1 MPHIETLLAQSGC
14 VEDPD
19 TGALVAPI
27 HMSTTFIRDEDGSY
41 PRGFM
46 YSRANNPTRQLF
58 ESTLAR
64 IEGGVACAAF
74 ASGMAAATAVFQS
87 LKPGDHVLLP
97 DDVYHGARFVA
108 NELFG
113 VWGLECSQVDMGDL
127 AAVEE
132 AIRPNTTLVWIETPS
147 NPLLKITDISAV
159 SALAH
164 ANDALV
170 VVDGAWTTP
179 LLQLPLAQG
188 ADLVLHSVTKYLAG
202 HSDVLGGAVVTR
214 ASSAFFDRLQVIQKA
229 AGAVMDPFSAWLAL
243 RGMRSLA
250 ARMQVQSNNA
260 AQLAT
265 FLDGHSRVAKVHYP
279 ALASHT
285 GHTVA
290 KRQMQQF
297 GGMLSFEVAGTPDQ
311 ARKIAHSTHVFKQA
325 TSLGGTESLIEHRAS
340 IETPPTKTPDTLLR
354 VSVGLEHIEDL
365 LMDLEQAINT
375 VVDA

>member
-27 HMSTTFIRDEDGSY
+27 HLSTTFIRDADGSY

-46 YSRANNPTRQLF
+46 YSRDNNPTRQLF

-74 ASGMAAATAVFQS
+74 SSGMAAATAIFQA

-108 NELFG
+108 TELFET
-113 VWGLECSQVDMGDL
+113 WGLEISQVDMENL
-127 AAVEE
+127 QAVQE
-132 AIRPNTTLVWIETPS
+132 AIRPNTMLVWIETPS

-159 SALAH
+159 AKLAH
-164 ANDALV
+164 ANNAQV

-179 LLQLPLAQG
+179 LLQLPLDHG

-214 ASSAFFDRLQVIQKA
+214 SASPLFDRLRVVQKA
-229 AGAVMDPFSAWLAL
+229 GGAVMDPFSAWLAL

-250 ARMQVQSNNA
+250 ARMQVQTKNA
-260 AQLAT
+260 NQLANI
-265 FLDGHSRVAKVHYP
+265 LHDHPRVAQVHYP
-279 ALASHT
+279 ALTSHS
-285 GHTVA
+285 GHAVA
-290 KRQMQQF
+290 KKQMKQY
-297 GGMLSFEVAGTPDQ
+297 GGMLSFEVAGTPEEAKQ
-311 ARKIAHSTHVFKQA
+311 VAHSTRIFKPA

-365 LMDLEQAINT
+365 LMDLEQAINK